1 MVSDL
6 FVLSFWFPFSAN
18 FCFFCS
24 DYSKFNQGYT
34 EGSSWEAIQ
43 VKDQFYC
50 GGTDV
55 LDSVSPTDQ
64 KYAIEFMFGCQVSMT
79 GLFITQLADGIMGM
93 SAHPATLPKKLY
105 DAGKIENN
113 MFAMCYRRELGTS
126 KRGVSAGSMTI
137 GGVSNNLDTSPFVFA
152 KNMAKV
158 GWFTVYVKNIYIRSG
173 GGQSAR
179 SLDPTHQTIKV
190 RINANTLNSGK
201 GVIVDSG
208 TTDTYL
214 NKRVAA
220 DFTKAWKKAT
230 GQAYSHVPMS
240 LTPEQLRS
248 LPTILIQCQA
258 FSHDIDPTIEDYDSI
273 PGYAGSLD
281 PSSPRDLLIA
291 IPATSYMDYS
301 PITQRYM
308 SRLYFTE
315 SVGGVLGSNTMQGH
329 NVLFDWQNGRIG
341 FAESS
346 CTYDKKDVPSVAED
360 NGFASDC
367 KVSDPILSRTCLD
380 TVDRQLCKH
389 NPTGIA
395 LYGNETWTAVV
406 ENAGND
412 AGTPCFEPPI
422 NSEKFKDTFEPVI
435 SCSGKGICEEFRP
448 CLLTCA
454 QAAKDAEIQ
463 RLSVMWSSEKKR
475 SRCGDSGW
483 SACDYG
489 CMQTKIISEQY
500 SDGICHEESR
510 ETRPCHIGAC
520 SREDPCRIPFIVHVV
535 LAFRDGAVSKWS
547 KEAEEVLAT
556 SLSNAVNSG
565 TDGEVFSPGDVF
577 VAAALPWYQD
587 QDSNEFEDNK
597 IGSIGDY
604 GDSYNSVIL
613 GVKVVVEIS
622 IYNALAD
629 FENKPFVSNEFSD
642 ENDGAIVNML
652 RNITDMMRGK
662 KPHTACSSDE
672 LYPLAK
678 LALKAKNVL
687 QSEDF
692 MISLID
698 EIRITGEQ
706 ADRVPFGPITYLTYK
721 ASENR
726 VLSVWTIRTGI
737 HEEINYFGPQ
747 KALSAKLFSFIRNL
761 FVLSSL
767 VLVMMVLWNGV
778 ASLYAYFVFRQRQ
791 KGNQKQK
798 KFTVNPRHLP
808 YSVVTRISGSDDPYD
823 IEDSIIMGLGGDID
837 LPGKKSTFKSNMV
850 TKRFRRLSPIDKQ
863 TSNGF

>member
-1 MVSDL
+1 M
-6 FVLSFWFPFSAN
+6 
-18 FCFFCS
+18 
-24 DYSKFNQGYT
+24 
-34 EGSSWEAIQ
+34 
-43 VKDQFYC
+43 KDQFYC

-64 KYAIEFMFGCQVSMT
+64 KYAIEFMFGCQISMT

-105 DAGKIENN
+105 DAGKIEHN

-137 GGVSNNLDTSPFVFA
+137 GGVSNKLDTSPFVFA

-158 GWFTVYVKNIYIRSG
+158 GWFTVYVKNIYVRSG

-179 SLDPTHQTIKV
+179 SVDPSHHTIKV
-190 RINANTLNSGK
+190 RINANLLNSGK

-230 GQAYSHVPMS
+230 GRAYSHVPMS
-240 LTPEQLRS
+240 LTPEQLRR
-248 LPTILIQCQA
+248 LPTILIQCLA
-258 FSHDIDPTIEDYDSI
+258 FSNDLDPTIEDYDNI
-273 PGYAGSLD
+273 PGYTGSLD

-346 CTYDKKDVPSVAED
+346 CTYDKKEVPAVAED

-367 KVSDPILSRTCLD
+367 KVSDPILSRTCLE
-380 TVDRQLCKH
+380 TVDRHLCRH

-395 LYGNETWTAVV
+395 LYGNETWTSVV
-406 ENAGND
+406 ENPGND
-412 AGTPCFEPPI
+412 AGTPCFEPSVSNGNNRDP
-422 NSEKFKDTFEPVI
+422 FKPFI
-435 SCSGKGICEEFRP
+435 SCAGKGVCEEFRP

-454 QAAKDAEIQ
+454 QATQAAEVQ
-463 RLSVMWSSEKKR
+463 PLSVVWSSEKKR

-489 CMQTKIISEQY
+489 CVQTKIVSEQY

-520 SREDPCRIPFIVHVV
+520 SREDPCRIPYIVHVV
-535 LAFRDGAVSKWS
+535 LAFRDGTVSKWS

-556 SLSNAVNSG
+556 ALSNVVNSG
-565 TDGEVFSPGDVF
+565 TGDQVFSPGDVF

-587 QDSNEFEDNK
+587 QDANEFEKK
-597 IGSIGDY
+597 IEASTGDY
-604 GDSYNSVIL
+604 GDSFNSVIL

-622 IYNALAD
+622 IYNSLAD
-629 FENKPFVSNEFSD
+629 EENRYTESNDLND
-642 ENDGAIVNML
+642 ENNGTLATML
-652 RNITDMMRGK
+652 RNITNVVGRGK
-662 KPHTACSSDE
+662 KPRTVCSTDE
-672 LYPLAK
+672 LFPLAK
-678 LALKAKNVL
+678 LALKAKDVL
-687 QSEDF
+687 DEEDF
-692 MISLID
+692 IVTLID
-698 EIRITGEQ
+698 EISVTGDQ
-706 ADRVPFGPITYLTYK
+706 SDRVPFGPITYLTYK
-721 ASENR
+721 AFESR

-737 HEEINYFGPQ
+737 QEEINYFGPQ
-747 KALSAKLFSFIRNL
+747 KAVSAKLFSFIRNL
-761 FVLSSL
+761 FLLSSF
-767 VLVMMVLWNGV
+767 VLVTMVFWNGV
-778 ASLYAYFVFRQRQ
+778 ATLYTYCDLRRRQ
-791 KGNQKQK
+791 KRNSTQKQY
-798 KFTVNPRHLP
+798 TITPRLLP
-808 YSVVTRISGSDDPYD
+808 YSVITHVSSVDSPYD
-823 IEDSIIMGLGGDID
+823 IEDNIITGWGGDVERPD
-837 LPGKKSTFKSNMV
+837 RKSTYKSHMV
-850 TKRFRRLSPIDKQ
+850 TKRFRRVESLDKQ
-863 TSNGF
+863 TTNLS